1 MFYYEY
7 NYLNVQ
13 LNSTKIYIIGRYA
26 DVEIGEK
33 QNFRKDNMFS
43 SSHRDIK
50 DKARNAEIAE
60 PKATATEK
68 LVGKVWMKY
77 VFLKANCLIN
87 DYSFSNDLK

>member
-1 MFYYEY
+1 M
-7 NYLNVQ
+7 
-13 LNSTKIYIIGRYA
+13 IGRYA

-68 LVGKVWMKY
+68 LVGKV
-77 VFLKANCLIN
+77 
-87 DYSFSNDLK
+87 